1 MEVQSSIGKW
11 GNSPAIRVP
20 VAVIKAAEFSLRQ
33 PVRVVA
39 EPGRL
44 VIEPCSSVEY
54 DLKKLVSEITPQNS
68 HRETD
73 FGLPVGKEVW

>member
-11 GNSPAIRVP
+11 GNSPAIRLP

-33 PVRVVA
+33 PVRVIA

-44 VIEPCSSVEY
+44 VIEACSSVEY
-54 DLKKLVSEITPQNS
+54 DLKKLVSEITPENS
-68 HRETD
+68 HREAN
-73 FGLPVGKEVW
+73 FGVPVGKEVW